1 MGRRKYCTLLPASA
15 YSEAVPPLGGALQ
28 EVIMG
33 KIRKGNKE
41 TKKQAL
47 LTPKEKKVAKQ
58 VKKHAGDK
66 VPFVVH

>member
-1 MGRRKYCTLLPASA
+1 
-15 YSEAVPPLGGALQ
+15 
-28 EVIMG
+28 MG